1 MPRQINWWRVFGI
14 LLVISLIIGGVTW
27 AIISQVTD
35 HYARSDPKLYQLRN
49 HLKDLH
55 PVIHDVSLSGGDK
68 SYTINKKK
76 VHLCLYDEENK
87 YYDDNMLIYV
97 LIHELA
103 HCITNSIGHTEEFHE
118 NFDMLLKRAEDMGL
132 YDSSIPP
139 IDNYCGHK

>member
-35 HYARSDPKLYQLRN
+35 HYTRSDPKLYQLRN

-103 HCITNSIGHTEEFHE
+103 HCITNSIGHTEEFHK